1 MAVAMDNAILENIL
15 RQVRPLIG
23 QGKVADYIPALATV
37 DGSRL
42 GIAIC
47 TVDGQLFQAG
57 DAQERFSIQS
67 ISKVLSL
74 VVAMRHYSEEIRK
87 GVELQPFTW
96 QQKTLYL
103 TVSIGVGSGCAS
115 YRTLTDD
122 FNKLMVEADTCLYR
136 SKKDGRNRTST
147 MRYGEEVV

>member
-1 MAVAMDNAILENIL
+1 
-15 RQVRPLIG
+15 
-23 QGKVADYIPALATV
+23 
-37 DGSRL
+37 
-42 GIAIC
+42 
-47 TVDGQLFQAG
+47 
-57 DAQERFSIQS
+57 
-67 ISKVLSL
+67 
-74 VVAMRHYSEEIRK
+74 
-87 GVELQPFTW
+87 
-96 QQKTLYL
+96 YL

>member
-1 MAVAMDNAILENIL
+1 
-15 RQVRPLIG
+15 
-23 QGKVADYIPALATV
+23 
-37 DGSRL
+37 
-42 GIAIC
+42 
-47 TVDGQLFQAG
+47 
-57 DAQERFSIQS
+57 
-67 ISKVLSL
+67 
-74 VVAMRHYSEEIRK
+74 
-87 GVELQPFTW
+87 ELQPFTW

>member
-1 MAVAMDNAILENIL
+1 MQSLDPLFARLSRSKFRSRFRLGMKERQYCLEKGAPVIEQHAADFVAKRLAPALPANDGKQTFAVAVPSVN
-15 RQVRPLIG
+15 P
-23 QGKVADYIPALATV
+23 V
-37 DGSRL
+37 DGL
-42 GIAIC
+42 LMA
-47 TVDGQLFQAG
+47 
-57 DAQERFSIQS
+57 E
-67 ISKVLSL
+67 K
-74 VVAMRHYSEEIRK
+74 IRK

-103 TVSIGVGSGCAS
+103 TVSIGVGSGRAS